1 LGLLNLYTIALQNN
15 KEVKM
20 IYKFLT
26 IVFLTIT
33 SLFAQTSLKI
43 GVLAFGTVNWELDV
57 LKSNKLDEKYGFNL
71 EIVNLASKNAQLVAL
86 QGKSVDII
94 VNDWV
99 WVNTQKANGNDF
111 NFYPYSKATGTLV
124 VNEDSNIKNLLDLKG
139 KELGIA
145 GGVYDKTWLLLRAY
159 SRDKYNIDLKDIVT
173 PVYASAPILYKKMQD
188 NSLNATI
195 NFWQFNAKLEE
206 NNIKPLVE
214 IEDVF
219 KQLGLKQDVSF
230 VGWVFNKEFATNNK
244 DLINSFLKASQESK
258 NILKNSSKEWERIK
272 PLMNIKS
279 NSEFEALKNGY
290 KKGIIENFDESNI
303 ADLQKVYKILSKD
316 AGEDLGKSTSLN
328 NDIFWKF
335 DSK

>member
-1 LGLLNLYTIALQNN
+1 MLYKSITI
-15 KEVKM
+15 
-20 IYKFLT
+20 IFL
-26 IVFLTIT
+26 FIT
-33 SLFAQTSLKI
+33 SLYSQNNLKI
-43 GVLAFGTVNWELDV
+43 GVLAFGTVNWELNV
-57 LKSNKLDEKYGFNL
+57 IKSHKLDEKYGFNL

-86 QGKSVDII
+86 QAKSVDII

-99 WVNTQKANGNDF
+99 WVNTQKANGKDF

-124 VNEDSNIKNLLDLKG
+124 VNETSNIKTLLDLKG

-145 GGVYDKTWLLLRAY
+145 GGVYDKTWLLFRAY
-159 SRDKYNIDLKDIVT
+159 SKNKYDIDLKDIVT

-188 NSLNATI
+188 KSLEASI
-195 NFWQFNAKLEE
+195 NFWQFNSKLENE
-206 NNIKPLVE
+206 NIKPLVE
-214 IEDVF
+214 IEEVYKD
-219 KQLGLKQDVSF
+219 LGLKEDVSF
-230 VGWVFNKEFATNNK
+230 VGWVFNKDFGLTNK
-244 DLINSFLKASQESK
+244 DLINSFLKASIESK
-258 NILKNSSKEWERIK
+258 NILKTNDKEWDRIK
-272 PLMNIKS
+272 PIMEVKS

-316 AGEDLGKSTSLN
+316 KSEELGKSTSLA